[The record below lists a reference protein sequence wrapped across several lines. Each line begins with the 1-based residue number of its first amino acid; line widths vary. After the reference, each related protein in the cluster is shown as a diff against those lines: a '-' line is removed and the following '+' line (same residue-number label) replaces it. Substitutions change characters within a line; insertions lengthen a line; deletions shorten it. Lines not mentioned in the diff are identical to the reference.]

1 MTTTTKLNPFHLQP
15 LLSDL
20 YYHKDLLDFSAAGTS
35 SLAAG
40 IARAN
45 SRSIFPSTGS
55 FRVTPIVSGIH
66 SSRSWSKSY
75 FDCLA
80 RFFSRQGFSHNR

>member
-1 MTTTTKLNPFHLQP
+1 MTTTIKLNPFHLQP

-35 SLAAG
+35 YLAAG

-45 SRSIFPSTGS
+45 SRSILPSTGS
-55 FRVTPIVSGIH
+55 FRVTTFI
-66 SSRSWSKSY
+66 SSIYSSLSWSESY

-80 RFFSRQGFSHNR
+80 RLFTRQEYSCE

>member
-35 SLAAG
+35 YFAAG

-55 FRVTPIVSGIH
+55 FRITAII
-66 SSRSWSKSY
+66 SSISRGRSW
-75 FDCLA
+75 
-80 RFFSRQGFSHNR
+80 

>member
-1 MTTTTKLNPFHLQP
+1 MSTHSVLCYTHTIQEHDYDDMTTTTKLNPFHLQP

-35 SLAAG
+35 YPAAG

-66 SSRSWSKSY
+66 SSRS
-75 FDCLA
+75 
-80 RFFSRQGFSHNR
+80 